1 MAGAL
6 PKHSYSRREARR
18 LLKITGRQLKSW
30 EDQNLIPVLDSYGF
44 ADLLALR
51 TLAKL
56 RNDRVP
62 VKKIRRAVEALRTK
76 LAEVENPLVELKIFS
91 EGNDVRVQIGRQ
103 TMVPT
108 SGQLLLDFDKTDLE
122 KLVSLPTGEAKQNAE
137 GKNKPDLAAAEHLFQ
152 QALELEQQGAILEAI
167 DVYKRV
173 VEVDPSFAG
182 ALVNLGT
189 IYFGAHD
196 LETAQRYYRQ
206 AVEADPDY
214 ALAHFNLGNL
224 YDEMGN
230 RTGALSEY
238 QEALRLHPNYAD
250 AHYNI
255 ALLYQATGQL
265 LRAVSHWKTYL
276 KLDPTSPWAAIARR
290 ELDKLYRET
299 VVESDHNIR

>member
-1 MAGAL
+1 VAGAL

-56 RNDRVP
+56 RKDRIP
-62 VKKIRRAVEALRTK
+62 VKKIRRAVEALRAK

-122 KLVSLPTGEAKQNAE
+122 KLVSLPAGEAKQNAE
-137 GKNKPDLAAAEHLFQ
+137 GRNKPDLAAAEHLFQ

-196 LETAQRYYRQ
+196 L
-206 AVEADPDY
+206 D
-214 ALAHFNLGNL
+214 
-224 YDEMGN
+224 

-238 QEALRLHPNYAD
+238 QAALKLHPNYAD